1 MIEYQ
6 REMLLRD
13 GTISEKRMFMKIICA
28 AVGVMLSLFVF
39 GLVLSSTNNPA
50 RAAAF
55 TRSLEAY
62 NL

>member
-1 MIEYQ
+1 
-6 REMLLRD
+6 MLLRD